1 MKSISALEQQLTA
14 VQQAIADILLGS
26 PEPIKE
32 FDLIQQLQQPP
43 YQLLSKQALRG
54 ELQLFR
60 THFLIF
66 HCLYQL
72 QALWRNE
79 QSFELHIEP
88 LAIRLRPYQSGS
100 SWLTQSD
107 PLQSYYSDWANIAE
121 TTTEDV
127 NALINSFWQSFTGAV
142 VTSDDIAPALVVLE
156 LEQLPVST
164 AALRNQYRRLVHIH
178 HPDKG
183 GEITQMQRIQNAYQ
197 LVKSY
202 LGSAG
207 K

>member
-1 MKSISALEQQLTA
+1 MKSTPALEQQLWA

-26 PEPIKE
+26 PEPVKE

-43 YQLLSKQALRG
+43 YQLLSKHALRG

-60 THFLIF
+60 THFLVF
-66 HCLYQL
+66 HCLYRL
-72 QALWRNE
+72 QAFWRTE
-79 QSFELHIEP
+79 QAFELHIDP
-88 LAIRLRPYQSGS
+88 LAITRKAYQPDSPG
-100 SWLTQSD
+100 LAKTD
-107 PLQSYYSDWANIAE
+107 PLQSYYSDWANMAE

-127 NALINSFWQSFTGAV
+127 NALLNSFWQGFTGVAV
-142 VTSDDIAPALVVLE
+142 VADELEPALTTLE
-156 LEQLPVST
+156 LEQLPAST
-164 AALRNQYRRLVHIH
+164 VALRSQYRRLVHIH

-197 LVKSY
+197 LVKNY
-202 LGSAG
+202 LASAG